1 MSLVLL
7 NFPTSFDSENRKPS
21 IGRMTGPL
29 SAGSFRA
36 GEEGVFFFFFFFH
49 LEQLLGLSAGER
61 DVEVFFL
68 TF

>member
-1 MSLVLL
+1 
-7 NFPTSFDSENRKPS
+7 
-21 IGRMTGPL
+21 MTGPL

-36 GEEGVFFFFFFFH
+36 GVDYFFFFFFFH